1 MRRIENDNNGNP
13 RVAFDAELLAVSNN
27 TLTNSN
33 GKEFKIVN
41 IRFEDKNK
49 EMQDVTAICYEG
61 NYKYGIEV
69 GNKYL
74 TTATF
79 VEEDNAVYLQMS
91 HLIAGERADSSMF
104 DFSAEFA
111 EVPEEAKTA
120 FNAK

>member
-1 MRRIENDNNGNP
+1 MRRIENDDNGNP
-13 RVAFDAELLAVSNN
+13 RLAFDAELLAISNN
-27 TLTNSN
+27 TLQNTN

-41 IRFEDKNK
+41 IRFEDVNK
-49 EMQDVTAICYEG
+49 EIKDVTAICYEG

-79 VEEDNAVYLQMS
+79 VEELNAVYLQMS
-91 HLIAGERADSSMF
+91 HLVAGARATTDMFNFSM
-104 DFSAEFA
+104 EFEA
-111 EVPEEAKTA
+111 VPEAQTT